1 MGNVH
6 RHTVQC
12 TLPLNLYNEMMFIFL
27 WFWFLAVAAVTV
39 LSLAW
44 WVFYAISVPGRVVYV
59 SNRLMMIIDR
69 PADRGPAPDLE
80 GRLRVCLLCC

>member
-27 WFWFLAVAAVTV
+27 WFWFLAVAGATAV
-39 LSLAW
+39 SLAAW
-44 WVFYAISVPGRVVYV
+44 SFYAASVPGRVAYV
-59 SNRLMMIIDR
+59 KNQLMMT
-69 PADRGPAPDLE
+69 LE
-80 GRLRVCLLCC
+80 LSLIHI